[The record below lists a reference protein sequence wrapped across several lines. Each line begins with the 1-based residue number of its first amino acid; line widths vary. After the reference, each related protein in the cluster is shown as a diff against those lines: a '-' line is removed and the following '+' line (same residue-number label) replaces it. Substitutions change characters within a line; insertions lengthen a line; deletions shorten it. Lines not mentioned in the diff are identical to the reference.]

1 MVLSILTN
9 LDRTIIYAHT
19 KLSRIEKKGLHFLRL
34 HSFGFPCVEYNRVE
48 KYCKILT
55 SLLSNVH
62 FRNK

>member
-9 LDRTIIYAHT
+9 LDRPIIYAHT
-19 KLSRIEKKGLHFLRL
+19 KLSRIEKMTTFLRL
-34 HSFGFPCVEYNRVE
+34 HSFGFPCIEYNRVE

-62 FRNK
+62 FQNR